1 MTKELQHRCKE
12 QLDLELKLT
21 DAVKQYI
28 VDKAYDPK
36 YGARPLRRMIQ
47 TKLEDALAD
56 ELLSGSVHRGDT
68 VTVRVKKD
76 EIVFE
81 H

>member
-1 MTKELQHRCKE
+1 MIRNMEHV
-12 QLDLELKLT
+12 
-21 DAVKQYI
+21 ASP
-28 VDKAYDPK
+28 YD
-36 YGARPLRRMIQ
+36 Q

-56 ELLSGSVHRGDT
+56 ELLSGNVHRGDT